1 MWMKS
6 SQSSLELEPRPTKPV
21 SEPHEILRAEGT
33 FRCARTINEV
43 MSILQLAMMGKLPHT
58 TLRDAVFVQP
68 TLGESFNNLF
78 TRFDS

>member
-1 MWMKS
+1 MDGARGLRVLG
-6 SQSSLELEPRPTKPV
+6 LE
-21 SEPHEILRAEGT
+21 GD
-33 FRCARTINEV
+33 EV

>member
-1 MWMKS
+1 MDGARGLRVLG
-6 SQSSLELEPRPTKPV
+6 LE
-21 SEPHEILRAEGT
+21 GD
-33 FRCARTINEV
+33 EV

-58 TLRDAVFVQP
+58 TLCDAVFVQP